1 MKRLMSAAA
10 IVCAVTAPALAESW
24 VRVDANLWLDSESL
38 FTDSGGYTLFKT
50 KQTDPKGATQFQH
63 KEAIHCGNA
72 KHFFRGMYDAT
83 ASVNN
88 KDDADVKWA
97 DWKTNPRE
105 AYNIDRLYALKTT
118 VCKLKR

>member
-1 MKRLMSAAA
+1 MWRPARW
-10 IVCAVTAPALAESW
+10 CAHADNW
-24 VRVDANLWLDSESL
+24 VRVDANLWLDSEGL
-38 FTDSGGYTLFKT
+38 FTDSAGFTLFKT
-50 KQTDPKGATQFQH
+50 KLTDAKGATQYQH
-63 KEAIHCGNA
+63 KEAIHCA
-72 KHFFRGMYDAT
+72 QSKHFFRGMYDPN

-88 KDDADVKWA
+88 RDDADVKWT